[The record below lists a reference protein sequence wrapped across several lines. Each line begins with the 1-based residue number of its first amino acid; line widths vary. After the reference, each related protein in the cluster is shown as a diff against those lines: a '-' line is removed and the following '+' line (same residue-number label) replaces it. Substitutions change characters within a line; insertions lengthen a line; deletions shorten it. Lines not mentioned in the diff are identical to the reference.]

1 MRSFL
6 TAFVLLVVPGVASAQ
21 VDAERLF
28 GPHVLSVSVF
38 GGGIAFSD
46 FRREA
51 EPVAG
56 DLPLER
62 RLSASTSYLAAGSL
76 TYWLNGRWG
85 ARLQASYAPSRFVVR
100 RYEAP
105 AERTH
110 ALAADDES
118 AMSALDVWM
127 YDVDLLFRL
136 PLPLGRVEPYGI
148 AGAGVV
154 DYRLRT
160 ADDEVVPEAVTRA
173 FGDDRQRR
181 MAGVIGVG
189 AVIPLERYRLLL
201 NFEFTNHITETPL
214 SESPLSA
221 KMVDP
226 ESGDRVDEVGYTS
239 NLRLMLG
246 LTLPL
251 F

>member
-6 TAFVLLVVPGVASAQ
+6 TGFVLLLLPGVASAQ
-21 VDAERLF
+21 ADAERLF
-28 GPHVLSVSVF
+28 GPHMLSVSVF

-76 TYWLNGRWG
+76 TYWMNGRWG
-85 ARLQASYAPSRFVVR
+85 ARLQASYAPSRFVLR

-105 AERTH
+105 AERTRTV
-110 ALAADDES
+110 ASDES

-160 ADDEVVPEAVTRA
+160 AGDEVVPEAVSRA

-181 MAGVIGVG
+181 VAGVIGAG

-201 NFEFTNHITETPL
+201 NFEFTNHLTRTPL
-214 SESPLSA
+214 SESTLST
-221 KMVDP
+221 KRLDP